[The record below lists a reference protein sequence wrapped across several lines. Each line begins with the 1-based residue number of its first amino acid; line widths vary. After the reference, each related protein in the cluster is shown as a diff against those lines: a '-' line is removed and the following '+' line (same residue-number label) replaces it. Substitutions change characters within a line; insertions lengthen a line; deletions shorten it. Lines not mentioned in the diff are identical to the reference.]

1 MSLKIAHNG
10 SNLKITL
17 LIQMTSN
24 NTRRKSSEDLTSLFF
39 WQEMPSSDIFNSK
52 QIKLVDGGYVGPVA
66 WKNHKSKAMLEVKT
80 VADRFLTLEADRS
93 SLLFQ
98 SLY

>member
-1 MSLKIAHNG
+1 
-10 SNLKITL
+10 
-17 LIQMTSN
+17 
-24 NTRRKSSEDLTSLFF
+24 
-39 WQEMPSSDIFNSK
+39 MPSSDIFNSK

-66 WKNHKSKAMLEVKT
+66 SKNHKSKAMLEVKT